1 MTQLER
7 ALMKA
12 HAAGDDRAARQIAAE
27 IKRVRAQG
35 AKPKAPPSRA
45 RAIGE
50 GIVSGF
56 ENVSNTIAGIAGDIA
71 DKFDVTPAQAVS
83 WAAENLSGYSPAEA
97 KRIAKNLSGLPGF
110 GDIVRAGGAARQER
124 FAETRAARPNAFLA
138 GRIAGEVA
146 GTAPIISAAGAGL
159 ASQGALLARGGGQL
173 AARGVTGGRAVQQVG
188 RTTQM
193 AGRAVQTGGMG
204 VRAPTR
210 TAVAGKAPIA
220 ATRKGRMALR
230 VGGGV
235 GAGTAAAVLT
245 DQELTDAALSGAIIP
260 VVGTIARRG
269 AGFVYDTL
277 RGRLGEVRAA
287 EVMRN
292 LISSN
297 PTAITDALRDAPV
310 DARTNTAEFLASQGL
325 LTPEL
330 AAATR
335 IATAS
340 AEGAPLEQIARARAA
355 GQEELR
361 TALRGGATGTEAM
374 QNIGA
379 MRQQVRD
386 VTDPM
391 REEALQRA
399 DIGRTTMIPQE
410 RAAQVEDAIAGEI
423 NRSGIVRRMRGLEG
437 RSLEQLDA
445 VFQNPQLFTPGR
457 VVERIGEVA
466 EQAGQRADE
475 GIDAQMALRDSA
487 AARRAAVENLRA
499 QGLQPLNVG
508 TVVGDLRR
516 KAAEAE
522 FVNPPRFRLLNE
534 FANNLE
540 RRAATQGGVIDAT
553 GLYELRKSMAD
564 TVADLLGPMDP
575 GALQRR
581 TAELVGETKP
591 LIDDAIEAAGGANWR
606 QYLNTFAAGM
616 QNVERQQFA
625 RALEKLP
632 EARFEKV
639 MSGQDPDFVSKFFG
653 PGRFDINVELFGGQL
668 PTAQRLAGELRAQ
681 RSVAATGQ
689 EALSPSQKLGFRA
702 GAQSRVEEALTPG
715 LTGFARGI
723 LNVTGR
729 LPGVSGGG
737 VAAEQTAREISQQ
750 VAQNAMRRLV
760 PGLASPQAA
769 SNLLAVRSANNRM
782 AEFVNSLAP
791 SVRAA
796 LGQALVQGQMGAV
809 QPVPAAPA
817 LPEVDLPGGDMPFG
831 NINYDEFGNYIG
843 PR

>member
-1 MTQLER
+1 MPTLRQLEQ
-7 ALMKA
+7 ALVKA
-12 HAAGDDRAARQIAAE
+12 DAAGDDRAARQIAAE

-35 AKPKAPPSRA
+35 AKPAPVSRTEA
-45 RAIGE
+45 FVRGVERGMRPVGDVMQALDP
-50 GIVSGF
+50 
-56 ENVSNTIAGIAGDIA
+56 VSNIVNYFFPSVE
-71 DKFDVTPAQAVS
+71 K
-83 WAAENLSGYSPAEA
+83 
-97 KRIAKNLSGLPGF
+97 KR
-110 GDIVRAGGAARQER
+110 AARQARLAKE
-124 FAETRAARPNAFLA
+124 APRAAADRPGFFT
-138 GRIAGEVA
+138 GGKIAGEIA
-146 GTAPIISAAGAGL
+146 ATAPLIATGGGAVAATG
-159 ASQGALLARGGGQL
+159 SRLARVGGQMT
-173 AARGVTGGRAVQQVG
+173 ARGTTGGRAVQTVG
-188 RTTQM
+188 RATQ
-193 AGRAVQTGGMG
+193 ATGRAVQTGGMG
-204 VRAPTR
+204 VRAPSR

-220 ATRKGRMALR
+220 TTRKGRIGLR
-230 VGGGV
+230 VGGGA
-235 GAGTAAAVLT
+235 GAGTAAAILT
-245 DQELTDAALSGAIIP
+245 DQELTDAALGGAIIP

-292 LISSN
+292 LIASN
-297 PTAITDALRDAPV
+297 ASAITNALRDAPA
-310 DARTNTAEFLASQGL
+310 DARANTAEFLASQGL

-335 IATAS
+335 IASAS
-340 AEGAPLEQIARARAA
+340 SQGAPLEQVARARAA

-361 TALRGGATGTEAM
+361 TALRGGETGTEAM

-379 MRQQVRD
+379 MRQQVAEA
-386 VTDPM
+386 TDPM
-391 REEALQRA
+391 REEALRLS
-399 DIGRTTMIPQE
+399 DVGRTQILPAEQQAAAL
-410 RAAQVEDAIAGEI
+410 RASVQRE
-423 NRSGIVRRMRGLEG
+423 
-437 RSLEQLDA
+437 LDA
-445 VFQNPQLFTPGR
+445 ATQFVQDPNWSPSVAARLDVAR
-457 VVERIGEVA
+457 SAEEVA
-466 EQAGQRADE
+466 A
-475 GIDAQMALRDSA
+475 
-487 AARRAAVENLRA
+487 NLRA
-499 QGLQPLNVG
+499 QGLQPLDISG
-508 TVVGDLRR
+508 VVGNLRQR
-516 KAAEAE
+516 AADAE

-653 PGRFDINVELFGGQL
+653 PGRFDINVELFGSQL

-715 LTGFARGI
+715 LTGFARGV

-843 PR
+843 PRR

>member
-1 MTQLER
+1 MPTMTQLER

-35 AKPKAPPSRA
+35 AKPEPMSRTEA
-45 RAIGE
+45 FVRGVERGMRPVGDVMQALDP
-50 GIVSGF
+50 
-56 ENVSNTIAGIAGDIA
+56 VSNIVNYFFPSVEKKQTARQARLAKEAPQAAA
-71 DKFDVTPAQAVS
+71 D
-83 WAAENLSGYSPAEA
+83 
-97 KRIAKNLSGLPGF
+97 RPGF
-110 GDIVRAGGAARQER
+110 FTGGK
-124 FAETRAARPNAFLA
+124 
-138 GRIAGEVA
+138 IAGEIA
-146 GTAPIISAAGAGL
+146 ATAPLIATGGGAVAATGGR
-159 ASQGALLARGGGQL
+159 LARVGGQM
-173 AARGVTGGRAVQQVG
+173 AARGTTGGRAVQKVG
-188 RTTQM
+188 RATQA

-220 ATRKGRMALR
+220 ATRKGRIGLR
-230 VGGGV
+230 VGGGA
-235 GAGTAAAVLT
+235 GAGTAAAILT
-245 DQELTDAALSGAIIP
+245 DQELTDAALGGAIIP

-355 GQEELR
+355 GQNEMR

-379 MRQQVRD
+379 MRQQVGE

-391 REEALQRA
+391 REEALRLA
-399 DIGRTTMIPQE
+399 DVGRTQIIPAEQQAAGLRTAAADEVDRARRFLLASDEEMTRLGQMDDLGAPVDMAAINRQRGIVGALEE
-410 RAAQVEDAIAGEI
+410 RGGQAAQ
-423 NRSGIVRRMRGLEG
+423 
-437 RSLEQLDA
+437 RSLGL
-445 VFQNPQLFTPGR
+445 G
-457 VVERIGEVA
+457 
-466 EQAGQRADE
+466 
-475 GIDAQMALRDSA
+475 A
-487 AARRAAVENLRA
+487 AARSAEEVAANLRA
-499 QGLQPLNVG
+499 QGLQPLDVG

-553 GLYELRKSMAD
+553 GLYELRKNMAG

-575 GALQRR
+575 SALRRR
-581 TAELVGETKP
+581 TAELVGDTKP

-625 RALEKLP
+625 RVLEKLP
-632 EARFEKV
+632 EARFEKIMRGDDEDYV
-639 MSGQDPDFVSKFFG
+639 AKFFDD
-653 PGRFDINVELFGGQL
+653 PGRYDINVELFGSQL

-715 LTGFARGI
+715 LTGFARGV

-796 LGQALVQGQMGAV
+796 LGQSLVQGQMGAV
-809 QPVPAAPA
+809 QPVPQAPAAPDMFEGA
-817 LPEVDLPGGDMPFG
+817 LNE
-831 NINYDEFGNYIG
+831 YDEFGNPLFDERGNYIG
-843 PR
+843 PRR

>member
-1 MTQLER
+1 MPTLRQLEQ
-7 ALMKA
+7 ALVKA
-12 HAAGDDRAARQIAAE
+12 DAAGDDRAARQIAAE

-35 AKPKAPPSRA
+35 AKPEPVSRTEA
-45 RAIGE
+45 FVRGVERGMRPVGDVMQALDP
-50 GIVSGF
+50 
-56 ENVSNTIAGIAGDIA
+56 VSNIVNYFFPSVEKKQTARQARLAEEAVQAAA
-71 DKFDVTPAQAVS
+71 D
-83 WAAENLSGYSPAEA
+83 
-97 KRIAKNLSGLPGF
+97 RPGF
-110 GDIVRAGGAARQER
+110 FTGGK
-124 FAETRAARPNAFLA
+124 
-138 GRIAGEVA
+138 IAGEVA
-146 GTAPIISAAGAGL
+146 ATAPLIATGGGAVAATGGR
-159 ASQGALLARGGGQL
+159 LARVGGQM
-173 AARGVTGGRAVQQVG
+173 AARGTAGGRAVQKVG
-188 RTTQM
+188 RATQA

-204 VRAPTR
+204 VRAPSR

-220 ATRKGRMALR
+220 TTRKGRIGLR
-230 VGGGV
+230 VGGGAA
-235 GAGTAAAVLT
+235 AGTAAAILT
-245 DQELTDAALSGAIIP
+245 DQELTDAALGGAIIP

-297 PTAITDALRDAPV
+297 PTAITDALRDAPA
-310 DARTNTAEFLASQGL
+310 DARANTAEFLASQGL

-335 IATAS
+335 IASAS
-340 AEGAPLEQIARARAA
+340 SQGAPLEQVARARAA

-516 KAAEAE
+516 KAADAE
-522 FVNPPRFRLLNE
+522 FVNPPRFRVLTE

-782 AEFVNSLAP
+782 AEFVNSLSP
-791 SVRAA
+791 GVRAA

-817 LPEVDLPGGDMPFG
+817 LPEVDLPGADMPFS

>member
-1 MTQLER
+1 MPTLRQLEQ
-7 ALMKA
+7 ALVKA
-12 HAAGDDRAARQIAAE
+12 DAAGDDAAARQIAAE
-27 IKRVRAQG
+27 IKRVRAQD
-35 AKPKAPPSRA
+35 AKPEPMSRTEA
-45 RAIGE
+45 FVRGVERGMRPVGDVMQALDP
-50 GIVSGF
+50 
-56 ENVSNTIAGIAGDIA
+56 VSNIVNYFFPSVEKKRTARQARLAKEAPRAAA
-71 DKFDVTPAQAVS
+71 D
-83 WAAENLSGYSPAEA
+83 
-97 KRIAKNLSGLPGF
+97 RPGF
-110 GDIVRAGGAARQER
+110 FTGGKITGEIAATAPLIATGGGAV
-124 FAETRAARPNAFLA
+124 AATG
-138 GRIAGEVA
+138 GR
-146 GTAPIISAAGAGL
+146 
-159 ASQGALLARGGGQL
+159 LARVGGQM
-173 AARGVTGGRAVQQVG
+173 AARGTTGGRAVQKVG
-188 RTTQM
+188 RATQA

-220 ATRKGRMALR
+220 ATRKGRIGLR
-230 VGGGV
+230 VGGGA
-235 GAGTAAAVLT
+235 GAGTAAAILT
-245 DQELTDAALSGAIIP
+245 DQELTDAALAGAVIP
-260 VVGTIARRG
+260 IVGTIARRG

-355 GQEELR
+355 GQNEMR

-379 MRQQVRD
+379 MRQQVAEA
-386 VTDPM
+386 TEPM
-391 REEALQRA
+391 REEALRLA
-399 DIGRTTMIPQE
+399 DVGRTQIIPAEQQAAGLRTAAADEVDRARRFLLASDEEMTRLGQMDDLGDPLDMAAINRQRGVVGGLEE
-410 RAAQVEDAIAGEI
+410 RGGQAAQ
-423 NRSGIVRRMRGLEG
+423 
-437 RSLEQLDA
+437 RSLGL
-445 VFQNPQLFTPGR
+445 G
-457 VVERIGEVA
+457 
-466 EQAGQRADE
+466 
-475 GIDAQMALRDSA
+475 A
-487 AARRAAVENLRA
+487 AARSAEEVAANLRA
-499 QGLQPLNVG
+499 QGLQPLDISG
-508 TVVGDLRR
+508 VVGNLRQR
-516 KAAEAE
+516 AADAE

-653 PGRFDINVELFGGQL
+653 PGRFDINVELFGSQL

-769 SNLLAVRSANNRM
+769 SNLLAARSANNRM
-782 AEFVNSLAP
+782 VEFVNSLAP

-809 QPVPAAPA
+809 QPVPEAAA
-817 LPEVDLPGGDMPFG
+817 LPEIDVPGADQPFR
-831 NINYDEFGNYIG
+831 NF
-843 PR
+843 

>member
-1 MTQLER
+1 MSRTEAFVRGVER
-7 ALMKA
+7 GMRPVGDVMQALDPVSNIVNYFFPSVEKKQT
-12 HAAGDDRAARQIAAE
+12 ARQARLAKEAPQAA
-27 IKRVRAQG
+27 
-35 AKPKAPPSRA
+35 
-45 RAIGE
+45 
-50 GIVSGF
+50 
-56 ENVSNTIAGIAGDIA
+56 A
-71 DKFDVTPAQAVS
+71 D
-83 WAAENLSGYSPAEA
+83 
-97 KRIAKNLSGLPGF
+97 RPGF
-110 GDIVRAGGAARQER
+110 FTGGK
-124 FAETRAARPNAFLA
+124 
-138 GRIAGEVA
+138 IAGEIA
-146 GTAPIISAAGAGL
+146 ATAPLIATGGGAVAATGGR
-159 ASQGALLARGGGQL
+159 LARVGGQM
-173 AARGVTGGRAVQQVG
+173 AARGTTGGRAVQKVG
-188 RTTQM
+188 RATQA

-220 ATRKGRMALR
+220 ATRKGRIGLR
-230 VGGGV
+230 VGGGA
-235 GAGTAAAVLT
+235 GAGTAAAILT
-245 DQELTDAALSGAIIP
+245 DQELTDAALAGAVIP
-260 VVGTIARRG
+260 IVGTIARRG

-355 GQEELR
+355 GQNEMR

-379 MRQQVRD
+379 MRQQVAEA
-386 VTDPM
+386 TDPM
-391 REEALQRA
+391 REEALRLA
-399 DIGRTTMIPQE
+399 DVGRTQIIPAEQQAAGLRTAAADEVDRARRFLLASDEEMTRLGQMDDLGDPLDMAAINRQRGIVGGLEE
-410 RAAQVEDAIAGEI
+410 RGGQAAQ
-423 NRSGIVRRMRGLEG
+423 
-437 RSLEQLDA
+437 RSLGL
-445 VFQNPQLFTPGR
+445 G
-457 VVERIGEVA
+457 
-466 EQAGQRADE
+466 
-475 GIDAQMALRDSA
+475 A
-487 AARRAAVENLRA
+487 AARSAEEVAANLRA
-499 QGLQPLNVG
+499 QGLQPLDISG
-508 TVVGDLRR
+508 VVGNLRR

-606 QYLNTFAAGM
+606 QYINTFAAGM

-653 PGRFDINVELFGGQL
+653 PGRFDINVELFGSQL

-782 AEFVNSLAP
+782 VEFVNSLAP

-809 QPVPAAPA
+809 QPVPEAAA
-817 LPEVDLPGGDMPFG
+817 LPEIDVPGADQPFR
-831 NINYDEFGNYIG
+831 YF
-843 PR
+843 

>member
-1 MTQLER
+1 MPTLRQLEQ
-7 ALMKA
+7 ALVKA
-12 HAAGDDRAARQIAAE
+12 DAAGDDRAARQIAAE

-35 AKPKAPPSRA
+35 AKPAPMSRTEA
-45 RAIGE
+45 FVRGVERGMRPVGDVMQALDP
-50 GIVSGF
+50 
-56 ENVSNTIAGIAGDIA
+56 VSNIVNYFFPSVEKKRTARQARLAKEAPRAAA
-71 DKFDVTPAQAVS
+71 D
-83 WAAENLSGYSPAEA
+83 
-97 KRIAKNLSGLPGF
+97 RPGF
-110 GDIVRAGGAARQER
+110 FTGGKITGEIAATAPLIATGGGAV
-124 FAETRAARPNAFLA
+124 AA
-138 GRIAGEVA
+138 
-146 GTAPIISAAGAGL
+146 
-159 ASQGALLARGGGQL
+159 
-173 AARGVTGGRAVQQVG
+173 TGGRLARVGGQMTARGTTGGRTVQTVG
-188 RTTQM
+188 RATQ
-193 AGRAVQTGGMG
+193 ATGRAVQTGGMG
-204 VRAPTR
+204 VRAPSR
-210 TAVAGKAPIA
+210 TAVAGKAPVA
-220 ATRKGRMALR
+220 ATRKGRIGLR
-230 VGGGV
+230 VGGGA

-245 DQELTDAALSGAIIP
+245 DQELTDAALAGAVIP
-260 VVGTIARRG
+260 IVGTIARRG

-355 GQEELR
+355 GQNEMR
-361 TALRGGATGTEAM
+361 TALRGGETGTEAM

-379 MRQQVRD
+379 TRQQVAE

-391 REEALQRA
+391 REEALLA
-399 DIGRTTMIPQE
+399 
-410 RAAQVEDAIAGEI
+410 
-423 NRSGIVRRMRGLEG
+423 
-437 RSLEQLDA
+437 
-445 VFQNPQLFTPGR
+445 
-457 VVERIGEVA
+457 
-466 EQAGQRADE
+466 AGQGLPPLD
-475 GIDAQMALRDSA
+475 IDP
-487 AARRAAVENLRA
+487 VIGNLR
-499 QGLQPLNVG
+499 Q
-508 TVVGDLRR
+508 

-522 FVNPPRFRLLNE
+522 FVNPPRFRVLTE

-540 RRAATQGGVIDAT
+540 RRAASQGGVIDAP

-564 TVADLLGPMDP
+564 NIADLLGPMDA

-581 TAELVGETKP
+581 TAALVGETKP
-591 LIDDAIEAAGGANWR
+591 LIDDAIEAAGGSGWR
-606 QYLNTFAAGM
+606 QYLRTFEAGM

-653 PGRFDINVELFGGQL
+653 PGRFDINVELFGSQL

-796 LGQALVQGQMGAV
+796 LGQSLVQGQMGAV
-809 QPVPAAPA
+809 QPVPQAPAAPDMFEGA
-817 LPEVDLPGGDMPFG
+817 LNE
-831 NINYDEFGNYIG
+831 YDEFGNPLFDERGNYIG
-843 PR
+843 PRR